1 MKKIRLLTLAAFA
14 MMATGAWAQ
23 TNVTSTYLTN
33 ADFSQGTLAS
43 PAITTYDYDMEK
55 NNTTFCNLVQLDGWT
70 AVDNGNG
77 KAGGPIAIGSGV
89 WVGGADFKAPATN
102 SDGDVEGNVLGI
114 VGCWSASAQYTQTL
128 ASSLPA
134 GDYTIVLCVY
144 NSKGGTNAIDK
155 NLIGFVEEGGTEHFA
170 STKQYPVNT
179 WKYEF
184 ITFTLAAETS
194 GYVSLG
200 YKATNSGSAS
210 MPHLFISGLE
220 LYNGTLD
227 QEAYEAAKTA
237 AREAKEA
244 KVYWDLAVKAATEAL
259 ADEAY
264 AAVIGVEKAA
274 VEAELAKAEPTDKDG
289 YNAATEALNNATD
302 AFTAAK
308 ASYDAVPE
316 ANALAEEYG
325 LTKVVV
331 TAESSAAEIAN
342 DIADIYAYVDGVKQG
357 QNVELFAEVEANYPY
372 EITLGAWITTGSV
385 KNEKGQH
392 WDGNSSSTYNEPNYW
407 GNSAGGN
414 ASWTQDIS
422 LPAGNYV
429 LKIAGRH
436 SAKSTF
442 VVTIKQGE
450 NVLCTADD
458 FPTKGSGKGID
469 LDGQANFSDEGSYAN
484 NGAGWGFEWRMLKF
498 TLSEEATVTIAI
510 DYESATGSQY
520 ASFCNYVIKAQTEK
534 ALLKAALDK
543 ANAID
548 ITANVGDGV
557 FQKSSEAAAS
567 LTNNIELAQEVYDD
581 SSSSSEDVE
590 HQISLLNSSI
600 DYYNNVELNAPAD
613 GQLFNLIQAS
623 EGWNYNGKATTFLAN
638 GRTDAGLYN
647 IQYKEAP
654 NKNLAQA
661 FTFTKVEGNNYLLS
675 QIDTEGEV
683 RYVCTGT
690 VYGGNDSQ
698 LRTTTDVAEA
708 AQFTVIATNK
718 DGIYNIFNVAANN
731 YVGSQDAG
739 FFTVNSH
746 IEFQI
751 VETSL
756 PEIAVNTTAAGWG
769 TVMLPFAA
777 ELPEGVKAYS
787 VAEVTAEEGD
797 DTPELALV
805 VVEALEANKPY
816 IIEGAWN
823 ATLTGD
829 AQGTALSYEDG
840 LLTGTYADIAA
851 PNASYVLQKQGND
864 VGFYQVDTEVATP
877 AVGANHAYLTYN
889 APSEGSEIKAFILSG
904 TTTAVNAVKVA
915 ANKAAIYNL
924 AGQRVNGAQKG
935 IFIVNGQKVV
945 R

>member
-1 MKKIRLLTLAAFA
+1 MKKIKLLTLAAFA

-23 TNVTSTYLTN
+23 TEVTSTYLTN
-33 ADFSQGTLAS
+33 ADFSLGTLAS
-43 PAITTYDYDMEK
+43 PAICTYAKDK
-55 NNTTFCNLVQLDGWT
+55 SSNNTEYANLVQLDGWT
-70 AVDNGNG
+70 AVDNGDG
-77 KAGGPIAIGSGV
+77 KAGGPVAIGSGV
-89 WVGGADFKAPATN
+89 WIGGEGYSAPATN

-114 VGCWSASAQYTQTL
+114 VGCWSASAQYTQNL
-128 ASSLPA
+128 QSALPA
-134 GDYTIVLCVY
+134 GAYTIVLCVY
-144 NSKGGTNAIDK
+144 NSKGGTTGVDK

-200 YKATNSGSAS
+200 YKSTNTGSGN

-220 LYNGTLD
+220 LYSGTLD

-244 KVYWDLAVKAATEAL
+244 KVYWDLAVNTATETL

-289 YNAATEALNNATD
+289 YNAATEALNNATN

-308 ASYDAVPE
+308 ASYEAVPE

-331 TAESSAAEIAN
+331 TAESSAAAIDAAVAEIKES
-342 DIADIYAYVDGVKQG
+342 V
-357 QNVELFAEVEANYPY
+357 FTFVEANYPY
-372 EITLGAWITTGSV
+372 EISLGAWTTTGSV
-385 KNEKGQH
+385 KEEKGQH
-392 WDGNSSSTYNEPNYW
+392 WNGNSASTYNEPNYW

-414 ASWTQDIS
+414 ASWTQDVT

-436 SAKSTF
+436 STNSTF
-442 VVTIKQGE
+442 IVTIKQGE
-450 NVLCTADD
+450 DVLSSADD
-458 FPTKGSGKGID
+458 FPAKGSGKGID
-469 LDGQANFSDEGSYAN
+469 LDGKANFSDEGSYAN

-498 TLSEEATVTIAI
+498 TLSEETAVTIAI

-534 ALLKAALDK
+534 ALLKVALDM

-590 HQISLLNSSI
+590 HQIDLLNNAI
-600 DYYNNVELNAPAD
+600 DYYNKVELNAPTN
-613 GQLFNLIQAS
+613 GQLFNIIQAS
-623 EGWNYNGKATTFLAN
+623 EGWTYKGLAATFLAN
-638 GRTDAGLYN
+638 DRSDAGLYN
-647 IQYKEAP
+647 IKYKEAP

-661 FTFTKVEGNNYLLS
+661 FTLTKVEGNNYLLS
-675 QIDTEGEV
+675 QIDTEGVV
-683 RYVCTGT
+683 RYVSTGT
-690 VYGGNDSQ
+690 VYGGNDFQ
-698 LRTTTDVAEA
+698 LRTTTNVAEA
-708 AQFTVIATNK
+708 AKFTVIATNT
-718 DGIYNIFNVAANN
+718 DGIYNLYNVAANQ

-751 VETSL
+751 VETTKPS
-756 PEIAVNTTAAGWG
+756 IAINTTAAGWG
-769 TVMLPFAA
+769 TVMLPFAVA
-777 ELPEGVKAYS
+777 SLPEGVKAYTVS
-787 VAEVTAEEGD
+787 SLKADEKELNLSEVT
-797 DTPELALV
+797 
-805 VVEALEANKPY
+805 ALEANKPY
-816 IIEGAWN
+816 IIEGTWN
-823 ATLTGD
+823 ETLTGD
-829 AQGTALSYEDG
+829 AQGTALTYTEG
-840 LLTGTYADIAA
+840 WLTGVYAETLA
-851 PNASYVLQKQGND
+851 PAASYVLQNNND
-864 VGFYQVDTEVATP
+864 LVAFYRVEADNEPT
-877 AVGANHAYLTYN
+877 VGANRAYLTV
-889 APSEGSEIKAFILSG
+889 PGSEGVKAFFFPGL
-904 TTTAVNAVKVA
+904 TTAIQGVFSEVANGNIHDLQGRKVR
-915 ANKAAIYNL
+915 NM
-924 AGQRVNGAQKG
+924 QKG
-935 IFIVNGQKVV
+935 GVYVINGQKVTV
-945 R
+945 K